1 MGWCAHRRVV
11 DIRSVDL
18 PGRRSRSMSAWR
30 SLSSLCASRP
40 FCKGYSLYRTLFDIF
55 RISPTAM
62 RAVAPARTGLTSHHA
77 CSMILPS
84 PLPRLRVAG
93 GLRLPLTTLP
103 IHPTPSAA
111 PRSLAPPSRPLAPPA
126 AFRGDGGTGDGE
138 LPGLEKVDAALK
150 DAQRLAQKYLDPR
163 TATPP
168 AHSRKN
174 GTRAG
179 SGMGDGIFSL
189 LIINFAVHIANYLWH
204 PAWMGS
210 LALSHWAPQWWQ
222 FLTAA
227 FVHANWEHLL
237 SNAFALLVFGR
248 VVEEEEGAFG
258 VWLTY
263 IICGI
268 GGSLASYLSAPHT
281 RALSLG
287 ASSAVFG
294 LFVVGVVT
302 KLRPSAKRLLEAV
315 ILGSFV
321 IRQVVNEVGSVA
333 GGKAAMVGGMNVGH
347 WAHLGGAAAGVVLVL
362 LLSRLPAAKD

>member
-1 MGWCAHRRVV
+1 MPCH
-11 DIRSVDL
+11 
-18 PGRRSRSMSAWR
+18 SA
-30 SLSSLCASRP
+30 S
-40 FCKGYSLYRTLFDIF
+40 K
-55 RISPTAM
+55 M
-62 RAVAPARTGLTSHHA
+62 
-77 CSMILPS
+77 PS
-84 PLPRLRVAG
+84 PLPSPRVAG
-93 GLRLPLTTLP
+93 APRRPLAVSRAL
-103 IHPTPSAA
+103 PTPGFA
-111 PRSLAPPSRPLAPPA
+111 PRPLYLPPRPLAPPA
-126 AFRGDGGTGDGE
+126 ALFRRSSANSAGDGE
-138 LPGLEKVDAALK
+138 LPDFQDAEAALR

-163 TATPP
+163 TAVAPK
-168 AHSRKN
+168 HVRSGRN
-174 GTRAG
+174 GSGARAG
-179 SGMGDGIFSL
+179 AGMGDGIFSL
-189 LIINFAVHIANYLWH
+189 LLINFAVHAANYFWH
-204 PAWMGS
+204 PAWLGG
-210 LALSHWAPQWWQ
+210 LALSHWAPRWWQ
-222 FLTAA
+222 FITAA

-258 VWLTY
+258 VWATY
-263 IICGI
+263 LVCGV

-333 GGKAAMVGGMNVGH
+333 GGKAVMVGGMNVGH